1 MPQEVG
7 ELLGALGVGVLRC
20 DVFVH
25 PQWPNCSKQQ
35 QHSTPGT
42 VYPPPVAPHT
52 SYKTNWIR
60 YMRSV
65 QKEGFHKHVITPV
78 TTFRCL
84 DAVMALD
91 LTVGSFAYT

>member
-7 ELLGALGVGVLRC
+7 ELLGALGVGVLGC

-25 PQWPNCSKQQ
+25 PQWPNRSEQQ

-52 SYKTNWIR
+52 SYTATPIQ

-65 QKEGFHKHVITPV
+65 QNGGFHKY
-78 TTFRCL
+78 
-84 DAVMALD
+84 M
-91 LTVGSFAYT
+91 